1 MRNCRA
7 LLVVFGAMLF
17 NTAHGANFEGKRLFS
32 HSHRDVVAQVAG
44 DVKQGENGET
54 PDRTIPCQAA
64 AIKRVAEGVTT
75 RGRAISGNASTSA
88 LPSYAGDEIVCSA
101 WEHAGAPDKELG
113 TTGYIYSRNNWT
125 TIQNRSGTLADNVT
139 NNNALLMKLK
149 QRGNVKPFSGGNV
162 IMQEIMYNDTS
173 TENAGSYSGYDLI
186 DITPNSPI
194 SAAQFDIKQ
203 YAAAVSM
210 SGLEMLQ
217 NSGKEQ
223 IIDMLEGRVQVAE
236 AQLEND
242 ISTGLYSNGTGNGGK
257 DITGLA
263 LAVSTSPGSGSYGG
277 IDRGT
282 WSFWQNIAFDATT
295 DGGAAATAANIQS
308 YMNRVAVQLVRG
320 ADRPDMIVA
329 GNNYYRAYL
338 ESLQAIQRVTSE
350 SSAGAGFTSLKY
362 FGAGFNCDVFLDGG
376 IGGQLNTNRMYFLNT
391 KYIFFRPHRDRNFV
405 PIGGDRQSVN
415 QDAIVKLI
423 GWAGN
428 LTCSGARYQ
437 GVLSD

>member
-1 MRNCRA
+1 MA
-7 LLVVFGAMLF
+7 TF
-17 NTAHGANFEGKRLFS
+17 ANLS
-32 HSHRDVVAQVAG
+32 D
-44 DVKQGENGET
+44 
-54 PDRTIPCQAA
+54 
-64 AIKRVAEGVTT
+64 
-75 RGRAISGNASTSA
+75 
-88 LPSYAGDEIVCSA
+88 IVS
-101 WEHAGAPDKELG
+101 
-113 TTGYIYSRNNWT
+113 T
-125 TIQNRSGTLADNVT
+125 TIQSRSGALADNVT
-139 NNNALLMKLK
+139 NNNALLMKMRE
-149 QRGNVKPFSGGNV
+149 RGNVKPFSGGNV
-162 IMQEIMYNDTS
+162 ILQEIMYNDTS
-173 TENAGSYSGYDLI
+173 TENAGSYSGYDII

-194 SAAQFDIKQ
+194 SSAQFDLKQ

-223 IIDMLEGRVQVAE
+223 IIDLLEGRIQVAE
-236 AQLEND
+236 AQLTND
-242 ISTGLYSNGTGNGGK
+242 ISAGLYSDGTGNSGK

-263 LAVSTSPGSGSYGG
+263 LAVAASPSSGTYGG
-277 IDRGT
+277 INRAT
-282 WSFWQNIAFDATT
+282 WSFWRNIAFDATT
-295 DGGAAATAANIQS
+295 DGGAAASSTNIQS

-320 ADRPDMIVA
+320 ADRPDIIVA
-329 GNNYYRAYL
+329 GNNYYRFYL

-391 KYIFFRPHRDRNFV
+391 KYLFFRPHRERNFV

-428 LTCSGARYQ
+428 LTSSGPRYQ
-437 GVLSD
+437 GVLTD

>member
-1 MRNCRA
+1 MA
-7 LLVVFGAMLF
+7 TF
-17 NTAHGANFEGKRLFS
+17 ANLS
-32 HSHRDVVAQVAG
+32 DIVA
-44 DVKQGENGET
+44 
-54 PDRTIPCQAA
+54 
-64 AIKRVAEGVTT
+64 
-75 RGRAISGNASTSA
+75 
-88 LPSYAGDEIVCSA
+88 
-101 WEHAGAPDKELG
+101 
-113 TTGYIYSRNNWT
+113 T
-125 TIQNRSGTLADNVT
+125 TIQSRSAALADSVT
-139 NNNALLMKLK
+139 NNNALLLKMKE
-149 QRGNVKPFSGGNV
+149 RGNVKPFSGGNV
-162 IMQEIMYNDTS
+162 ILQELMYNDAA
-173 TENAGSYSGYDLI
+173 TENASSYSGYDII

-203 YAAAVSM
+203 YAAAVSIN
-210 SGLEMLQ
+210 GLEMLQ

-223 IIDMLEGRVQVAE
+223 IIDLLEGRIQVAE
-236 AQLEND
+236 AQLMNE
-242 ISTGLYSNGTGNGGK
+242 ISAGLYSNGSGNGGK

-263 LAVSTSPGSGSYGG
+263 LAVSTAPTSGTYGG

-282 WSFWQNIAFDATT
+282 YTFWRNVAFDATT
-295 DGGAAATAANIQS
+295 DGGAAASAANMQS

-320 ADRPDMIVA
+320 SDRPDMIVA

-338 ESLQAIQRVTSE
+338 ESLQAIQRITSE

-376 IGGQLNTNRMYFLNT
+376 IGGQLTADRMYFLNT

-405 PIGGDRQSVN
+405 PIGGDRMSVN
-415 QDAIVKLI
+415 QDAMVRLI